1 LRRKVIKELGD
12 DAKIYG
18 LTDVHEFI
26 AELSNMDFI
35 KILKQIK
42 ADKKLNMFQ
51 KTLRTISAALN
62 ALLGKVINKDNGT
75 AYSEAM

>member
-1 LRRKVIKELGD
+1 
-12 DAKIYG
+12 
-18 LTDVHEFI
+18 
-26 AELSNMDFI
+26 MDFI

-51 KTLRTISAALN
+51 KILRTISAALN